1 MCVSIN
7 ELALKYE
14 CGKAKE
20 DETSFRTNK
29 GILEEEEANPRVCL
43 SQWIDIDIWVW
54 KSEGGWDKLSHE

>member
-1 MCVSIN
+1 VCVSIN

-29 GILEEEEANPRVCL
+29 GILEEEAANPRVCL
-43 SQWIDIDIWVW
+43 SQ
-54 KSEGGWDKLSHE
+54 